1 LLNHMAIK
9 ESAKKALRQS
19 ERRNIMNSQRKKKVK
34 NLIKE
39 VKILVEQKKTEEA
52 KKLLP
57 QIYKALDKTAKK
69 DTIKKNTASRKKSRI
84 TKMINKTGVK

>member
-1 LLNHMAIK
+1 MAIK

-39 VKILVEQKKTEEA
+39 VNVLIGGKKAEEA

-69 DTIKKNTASRKKSRI
+69 NTIKKNTASRKKSRL
-84 TKMINKTGVK
+84 TKMINKASSK